1 MHVLPLPFGLALAL
15 IPRRD
20 ADKLRD
26 DEPPVPVRFE
36 KTTHAR
42 EQILGDLK
50 HLDAGRFII

>member
-1 MHVLPLPFGLALAL
+1 MHVLPLPFGLALAVFR
-15 IPRRD
+15 RRD

-26 DEPPVPVRFE
+26 DELVPARFE

>member
-26 DEPPVPVRFE
+26 DKPVRVRFE
-36 KTTHAR
+36 KTTHVR
-42 EQILGDLK
+42 EQILGDVK
-50 HLDAGRFII
+50 HFNAIRFII

>member
-26 DEPPVPVRFE
+26 DESVRVRFE
-36 KTTHAR
+36 KTTHVR
-42 EQILGDLK
+42 EQILGDIN
-50 HLDAGRFII
+50 HFDAGRFII

>member
-26 DEPPVPVRFE
+26 EEPVRYVPE
-36 KTTHAR
+36 KPIHYR
-42 EQILGDLK
+42 EQIRGDIRNFT
-50 HLDAGRFII
+50 AGRYIF